1 MTKSSVLHIKE
12 AMFDR
17 PNIDLKKQKLIVYV
31 LLTFAA
37 LAVFGQVH
45 QFDFINI
52 DDDVYVTE
60 NLHVQSGISLDSV
73 RWAFTTTYAEFW
85 HPLTW
90 LSLMLDDQLY
100 GLNPGG
106 FHITNLILHIL
117 STLLLFWL
125 LNRMTK
131 EIWKSAFVAALFA
144 IHPLHV
150 ESVTWIAER
159 KDVLSAFFWML
170 TLGLYVYYT
179 EKPALTRYLAVLV
192 SFACG
197 LMSKPMVVT
206 LPVMMILLDYWPL
219 QRFQMQQ
226 RNSIWLQLREKTP
239 FFVMSAVFS
248 AVAVYAQYNP
258 EAILFPFGARV
269 ATAIVSFAMYLE
281 KMFWPFDV
289 SFCYPLF
296 DRLSMAQV
304 AGSVFLTLS
313 ITAVVLISVKRMPF
327 LFVGWLWYA
336 ITIFPVLGVIHV
348 RAERYALADRYTYLP
363 LIGIAIMVAWG
374 VPFLLRRKDIIGK
387 ILFPVG
393 FAILLILSYTAWKQ
407 CGYWENS
414 LTLINQTL
422 RVTRDNYLGY
432 YIRGITYF
440 NLGQYRQ
447 AIQDFNRAIE
457 LDPQYEVAYLNRGV
471 AYEKLGDYQQAVQDY
486 AASIRLRPRYLA
498 YYNKGAAHINLGQ
511 YRQAIDELNIAI
523 HLKSDNAY
531 AYQSRGLAYFLQGDR
546 VSGCR
551 DAQSA
556 CSLGNCKLLQEAKG
570 QGYCW

>member
-1 MTKSSVLHIKE
+1 MVNWLHI
-12 AMFDR
+12 DS
-17 PNIDLKKQKLIVYV
+17 KKQKLIVYV

-52 DDDVYVTE
+52 DDDVYVTD
-60 NLHVQSGISLDSV
+60 NPHIQPGISLDAI

-90 LSLMLDDQLY
+90 LSLMMDYQLY
-100 GLNPGG
+100 GLSPGG
-106 FHITNLILHIL
+106 YHITNLILHIL

-125 LNRMTK
+125 FNRMTG
-131 EIWKSAFVAALFA
+131 EIWKSAFVATLFA

-150 ESVTWIAER
+150 ESVAWIGER

-170 TLGLYVYYT
+170 TLSLYVYYT
-179 EKPALTRYLAVLV
+179 EKPTLTRYLVVLV

-219 QRFQMQQ
+219 QRLQMQ
-226 RNSIWLQLREKTP
+226 RSKLIWLQFREKTP
-239 FFVMSAVFS
+239 FFVLSAVFS

-258 EAILFPFGARV
+258 EAILFPLGSRL
-269 ATAIVSFAMYLE
+269 ATAFVSFAIYLE
-281 KMFWPFDV
+281 KMFWPLDV

-296 DRLSMAQV
+296 DRLSMTQLA
-304 AGSVFLTLS
+304 ASVFLTVS
-313 ITAVVLISVKRMPF
+313 ITAVILISVKRLPF

-374 VPFLLRRKDIIGK
+374 VPFLLKQKDVFRKS
-387 ILFPVG
+387 LFPVG
-393 FAILLILSYTAWKQ
+393 LTILVMLSYLAWKQ

-414 LTLINQTL
+414 LTLINQSL
-422 RVTRDNYLGY
+422 RMTKDNYLAH

-440 NLGQYRQ
+440 NLGQYRL
-447 AIQDFNRAIE
+447 AIGDFSKAIE
-457 LDPQYEVAYLNRGV
+457 LDPHYEVAYLNRGV

-486 AASIRLRPRYLA
+486 AASISLRPRYLA

-511 YRQAIDELNIAI
+511 YRQAINELNKAI

-531 AYQSRGLAYFLQGDR
+531 AFQSRGLAYFLQGDR
-546 VSGCR
+546 ASGCR

-556 CSLGNCKLLQEAKG
+556 CTLGNCKLLEEAKDK
-570 QGYCW
+570 GYCH